1 MSVATVVYQV
11 KKFNQQS
18 KAPIKAKFLKEKK
31 GRQTSILSYTPR
43 FQVELS
49 VEASLILSLEELAMH
64 YCYNMVWPGLAG
76 LRGVSRIGRI
86 FERFACCRSIA
97 LASCVAQGCGW
108 HWQIGDQ

>member
-1 MSVATVVYQV
+1 MSVATMLYQV

-49 VEASLILSLEELAMH
+49 VEASLVSALHELFSVRDLSLKELAML
-64 YCYNMVWPGLAG
+64 YCYKH
-76 LRGVSRIGRI
+76 GVARIGRI
-86 FERFACCRSIA
+86 ARR
-97 LASCVAQGCGW
+97 VKD
-108 HWQIGDQ
+108 WQDF